1 MRKKVL
7 IVDDSATVR
16 KALESTLTG
25 AGYAVT
31 EADNGQNALE
41 LAESSRFDLLITDL
55 NMPKMDGMEFVREF
69 RKLAGCRFT
78 PTIMLTTESN
88 ALKKIESFEIGVS
101 GWLNKPFH
109 PDQVLR
115 ILRIIAPPE

>member
-16 KALESTLTG
+16 RALEETLTD

-31 EADNGQNALE
+31 EASDGLDALE
-41 LAESSRFDLLITDL
+41 MAGRSRFDLLITDL
-55 NMPKMDGMEFVREF
+55 NMPKMNGMDFVKEF
-69 RKLAGCRFT
+69 RKLDGCRFT

-88 ALKKIESFEIGVS
+88 TLKKIESFEIGVS

-109 PDQVLR
+109 PDQVMR
-115 ILRIIAPPE
+115 ILRIIAPPD